1 MDNKLL
7 EEMKKEN
14 EGYYDENLNT
24 VLSVNKEY
32 KKLLQMFCEN
42 KELQNLINYCIM
54 DIKEGEEMYYVENG
68 QYPSKRDSL
77 MKLKYD
83 LELTRKARIIHELNA
98 KEIKKE
104 DKNEKV

>member
-7 EEMKKEN
+7 EEIKKEN
-14 EGYYDENLNT
+14 EGYYNEDLSRI
-24 VLSVNKEY
+24 LSVNKEY
-32 KKLLQMFCEN
+32 KKLLQMFCDN

-54 DIKEGEEMYYVENG
+54 DIKEEEEMYYVENR

-83 LELTRKARIIHELNA
+83 LELARKARIIQELNT
-98 KEIKKE
+98 KEIEKE

>member
-7 EEMKKEN
+7 EEIKKEN
-14 EGYYDENLNT
+14 EGYYNEDLSRI
-24 VLSVNKEY
+24 LSVNKEY
-32 KKLLQMFCEN
+32 KKLLQMFCDN

-54 DIKEGEEMYYVENG
+54 DIKEEEEMYYVENR

-83 LELTRKARIIHELNA
+83 LELARKARIVHEL
-98 KEIKKE
+98 KTKKIEKE

>member
-7 EEMKKEN
+7 EEVKKEN

-24 VLSVNKEY
+24 VLTVNKEY
-32 KKLLQMFCEN
+32 KKLLQMFCDN

-54 DIKEGEEMYYVENG
+54 DIKEGEEMFYVENG

-83 LELTRKARIIHELNA
+83 LELTRKARIIHELKT
-98 KEIKKE
+98 KEIEKE

>member
-7 EEMKKEN
+7 KEIKKEN
-14 EGYYDENLNT
+14 EGYYNENLNT

-32 KKLLQMFCEN
+32 KKLLQMFCDN

-104 DKNEKV
+104 VNDEKV

>member
-7 EEMKKEN
+7 EEIKKEN
-14 EGYYDENLNT
+14 EGYYNEDLSRI
-24 VLSVNKEY
+24 LSVNKEY
-32 KKLLQMFCEN
+32 KKLLQMFCDN

-54 DIKEGEEMYYVENG
+54 DIKEGEEMYYIENG

-83 LELTRKARIIHELNA
+83 LELARKARIVHEL
-98 KEIKKE
+98 KTKKIEKE

>member
-1 MDNKLL
+1 MDNKPL
-7 EEMKKEN
+7 EEMIKEN
-14 EGYYDENLNT
+14 EGYYNENLNT

-32 KKLLQMFCEN
+32 KKLLQMFCDN

-83 LELTRKARIIHELNA
+83 LELTRKARIVHELKA
-98 KEIKKE
+98 KKIEKE